1 MDEIFN
7 RLKNIQKSM
16 TIEDLKD
23 RNIRNIIQ
31 NKQENYAET
40 FGNQNT

>member
-23 RNIRNIIQ
+23 RNIRNMIGNRTKKWT
-31 NKQENYAET
+31 NKK
-40 FGNQNT
+40 FNTK